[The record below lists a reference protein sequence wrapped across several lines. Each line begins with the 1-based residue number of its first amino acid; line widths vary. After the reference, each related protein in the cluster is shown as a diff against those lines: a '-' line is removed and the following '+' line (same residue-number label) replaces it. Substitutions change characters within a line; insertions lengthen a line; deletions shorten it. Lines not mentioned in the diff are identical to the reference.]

1 MILFDPRIDLRSVD
15 PVETI
20 TVEAT
25 RSDVDDS
32 QQLTEAVENAC
43 PTVFVG
49 RSGTGL
55 VLSRG
60 GSGRIVHTGV
70 RPNAAQQAGIE
81 TAVALLAEWWPDA
94 ETPKKPARRKADVD
108 DTIADDSETDT

>member
-1 MILFDPRIDLRSVD
+1 MILLDMRLLSRSEEPIERV
-15 PVETI
+15 

-25 RSDVDDS
+25 KSDADDS
-32 QQLTEAVENAC
+32 TQLSEAIEHAC

-49 RSGTGL
+49 RSGVAL

-60 GSGRIVHTGV
+60 GSGRVVHTGT

-81 TAVALLAEWWPDA
+81 EALALLGEWWPDA
-94 ETPKKPARRKADVD
+94 EMPKKPTKKADKGEEARD
-108 DTIADDSETDT
+108 E